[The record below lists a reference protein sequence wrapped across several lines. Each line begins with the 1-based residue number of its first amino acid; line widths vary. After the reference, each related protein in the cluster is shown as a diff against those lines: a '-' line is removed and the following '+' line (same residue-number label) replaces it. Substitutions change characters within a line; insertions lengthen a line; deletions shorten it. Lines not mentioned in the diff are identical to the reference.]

1 MVEETGGGGVPA
13 KKTVASVPPQFTVVE
28 KEYLCYTFSFPTLTF
43 CLCLTHPLYV
53 NFICWPLIK
62 TQAKQKCPKPSSLKS
77 IHTHTHTHTHTYC
90 AYVCVCVCVCVCV

>member
-53 NFICWPLIK
+53 NFICRPLIK

-77 IHTHTHTHTHTYC
+77 IHTHTHI
-90 AYVCVCVCVCVCV
+90 YVHICVCMCVCV